1 MLKALIL
8 SSTNPKYDAIFFGIY
23 VFRTKISANCSKSG
37 VQEVLKFFLIIPI
50 INLFLALG
58 NCYLGVSLYSDGICD
73 ESIGKIDAKEGMIYM
88 SVNDNKPYQ
97 LSECPFYMYLT
108 VKESPIELVEIEL
121 LEEENFLV

>member
-1 MLKALIL
+1 MTPYFSRIHD
-8 SSTNPKYDAIFFGIY
+8 S
-23 VFRTKISANCSKSG
+23 RTKLSANCSKSG
-37 VQEVLKFFLIIPI
+37 VQEVLKFSFVIPI

-88 SVNDNKPYQ
+88 SVNNWNKPYQ

-108 VKESPIELVEIEL
+108 VKVSPIELVEIEL

>member
-1 MLKALIL
+1 M
-8 SSTNPKYDAIFFGIY
+8 
-23 VFRTKISANCSKSG
+23 SANCSKSG
-37 VQEVLKFFLIIPI
+37 VQEVLKFFLVIPI

>member
-1 MLKALIL
+1 MSFHFIL
-8 SSTNPKYDAIFFGIY
+8 ELYNTGGCYCTQITKPTEIIVFF
-23 VFRTKISANCSKSG
+23 
-37 VQEVLKFFLIIPI
+37 
-50 INLFLALG
+50 
-58 NCYLGVSLYSDGICD
+58 SDGICD